1 VIPQKPEPRPRRGRR
16 PLDQPALERLALHYV
31 GRFGT
36 TRARLHAYLARKV
49 KERGWSS
56 ESGPAIDPI
65 VEHMVRL
72 GYVDDAAFAVARAA
86 AMQRRGY
93 GQRRISQALAA
104 AGITADERE
113 KITESGAERALAAA
127 LRFAQRRKLGPYALE
142 KADKAAR
149 ERAFAAMVRAGHP
162 IDIVRTVIDAEPGDV
177 PDQDGI

>member
-1 VIPQKPEPRPRRGRR
+1 M
-16 PLDQPALERLALHYV
+16 HYV

-36 TRARLHAYLARKV
+36 TRVRLHAYLARKV
-49 KERGWSS
+49 KERGWSG

-65 VEHMVRL
+65 VEHMARL

-104 AGITADERE
+104 AGITADERA
-113 KITESGAERALAAA
+113 KIAESGAQRALAAA
-127 LRFAQRRKLGPYALE
+127 LRFAQRRKWGPYALE
-142 KADKAAR
+142 KPDKAAR

-177 PDQDGI
+177 PDQDEI